1 MRKYLLLGI
10 LALVLSGCTTMQ
22 VATVNPKARSIVTST
37 KIPKGVCKKLAK
49 LKATQDDMIDGGPG
63 LEQGAMDQIKNMA
76 YDKKANYVRITD
88 NYSISKDGTFNPMS
102 IKSVTIKGVAYYC
115 EDVAAKKKTKKFVPP
130 KNPNHLT
137 VEQAV

>member
-1 MRKYLLLGI
+1 MKKYLLLG
-10 LALVLSGCTTMQ
+10 LSAVVLSGCTTMQ
-22 VATVNPKARSIVTST
+22 VATVNPKARSVITST
-37 KIPKGVCKKLAK
+37 KVPKGECKKLAV

-63 LEQGAMDQIKNMA
+63 LERGAMDQIKNMA

-88 NYSISKDGTFNPMS
+88 NYSVSKDGTFNPMS
-102 IKSVTIKGVAYYC
+102 IKSVTIKGIAYYC
-115 EDVAAKKKTKKFVPP
+115 ENTTAKKKAKKFVPP